1 MCVTRA
7 HTDGHGHTHMLRH
20 ILLQTDLQTT
30 RYRQTH
36 KRGRKDTSV
45 ELRNTVAQ
53 HNVLQCGAVCCI
65 VLQCVAVCC
74 SELQYVADTSAELC
88 NTDTALHSPNTLPQH
103 IHTHTYTYTY
113 AHAMCL
119 HPVHSGSIQTQ
130 LSSPSK
136 TTSQSH
142 GHTVIT
148 PNTQQTTT
156 QPRRNIPTHNAEGEK
171 RRHDKNTQK
180 QPHTPN
186 KTRQSQ
192 RETVPHTQKTA
203 TQPHSHTKTA
213 PQTE

>member
-74 SELQYVADTSAELC
+74 NMLQT
-88 NTDTALHSPNTLPQH
+88 PQQNCATQTPPYTH
-103 IHTHTYTYTY
+103 QTHCRSIYIHTHIHIHMHMRCVYILSTVAAYR
-113 AHAMCL
+113 HNSL
-119 HPVHSGSIQTQ
+119 PHPRQ
-130 LSSPSK
+130 L
-136 TTSQSH
+136 
-142 GHTVIT
+142 
-148 PNTQQTTT
+148 
-156 QPRRNIPTHNAEGEK
+156 
-171 RRHDKNTQK
+171 
-180 QPHTPN
+180 
-186 KTRQSQ
+186 
-192 RETVPHTQKTA
+192 
-203 TQPHSHTKTA
+203 HSHMGT
-213 PQTE
+213 QS